1 MPSSTTPTKGSEP
14 KAKEAVSR
22 LCPASCG
29 ASISGRDPHP
39 MCIACM
45 GIKHAQCSLADP
57 HSCVHCASMPEKI
70 LERRLRV
77 TVATNQDPCLGG
89 ATAKASTNVHQSQAA
104 TSWADMMEAVSP
116 LVPPLFDD
124 AILEAEPGTEDAEG
138 DGNFDLL
145 DMDGMEEEE
154 DDSTFPVQL
163 SRPPSASDAAQP
175 ADSNLYEVCKRAA
188 AKLGIQWPA
197 APDAEG
203 AERDLYD
210 GKRLPPAQ
218 PPSKQLLP
226 AVPICMK
233 EMSRYWSSP
242 FKSKLPTKGCSK
254 LEIHGMGELGL
265 AEPPAVEPSVA
276 YHLHPNRRSLSTS
289 SGISLPGKTDRLTAS
304 TYQRMYK
311 YAAQS
316 VCSLNA
322 MTLLSAYQ
330 AEILEEMGCQ
340 LDSGSPSPAL
350 WDEICIVNDLVL
362 RSSRG
367 AVQGCGRVMGLAVS
381 GERALWLSLSGL
393 SDAQKAEVMDA
404 TYDPTKGLFGPALE
418 KMRETSTL
426 RKQEGEAFDLCLPR
440 KQAPRPPQP
449 ARSGFAAAA
458 VAARGARRKLPVS
471 RPLVPLWDLSV
482 VLEALSHHPF
492 EPLEAVG
499 MKFVSLKVV
508 LLLALT
514 TAKRFAPGISKVCLR
529 PNPVFVPKVVE
540 STYRCRT
547 VELSAFHPPPFSSV
561 EEQRLNT
568 LCPVRALHVYVSR
581 SAGFRNGDQ
590 LFVSWAT
597 PHRGKPLS
605 RQRLSHWIVEA
616 ISLAYDCRGL
626 QPPPW
631 LEGPLH

>member
-1 MPSSTTPTKGSEP
+1 
-14 KAKEAVSR
+14 
-22 LCPASCG
+22 
-29 ASISGRDPHP
+29 
-39 MCIACM
+39 
-45 GIKHAQCSLADP
+45 
-57 HSCVHCASMPEKI
+57 
-70 LERRLRV
+70 
-77 TVATNQDPCLGG
+77 
-89 ATAKASTNVHQSQAA
+89 
-104 TSWADMMEAVSP
+104 MEAVSP

-138 DGNFDLL
+138 DGDANFDLL

-330 AEILEEMGCQ
+330 AEILEEMGRQ
-340 LDSGSPSPAL
+340 LDSGSPNPAL
-350 WDEICIVNDLVL
+350 WDEICVVNDLVL

-426 RKQEGEAFDLCLPR
+426 RKQEGSPPTPTSEGLLEKGKAFSTIKVYLAAISACHVGFGD
-440 KQAPRPPQP
+440 RPAGQHPLVC
-449 ARSGFAAAA
+449 RFMK
-458 VAARGARRKLPVS
+458 GARRKLPVS

-547 VELSAFHPPPFSSV
+547 VELSAFHPPPFSSA

-568 LCPVRALHVYVSR
+568 LCPGQA
-581 SAGFRNGDQ
+581 
-590 LFVSWAT
+590 FV
-597 PHRGKPLS
+597 PP
-605 RQRLSHWIVEA
+605 EA
-616 ISLAYDCRGL
+616 IPLDCRGHISGL
-626 QPPPW
+626 
-631 LEGPLH
+631 

>member
-1 MPSSTTPTKGSEP
+1 
-14 KAKEAVSR
+14 
-22 LCPASCG
+22 
-29 ASISGRDPHP
+29 

-45 GIKHAQCSLADP
+45 GIKHAQTSLADP
-57 HSCVHCASMPEKI
+57 HSCAHCASMPEKI

-77 TVATNQDPCLGG
+77 TVATNQDPCLAG
-89 ATAKASTNVHQSQAA
+89 ATAKASTSAHQSQAT
-104 TSWADMMEAVSP
+104 TSWADMMEAASP

-124 AILEAEPGTEDAEG
+124 IIFEAEPGAEDAEG
-138 DGNFDLL
+138 DGDANSDIL

-163 SRPPSASDAAQP
+163 SRPPSASDAMQP
-175 ADSNLYEVCKRAA
+175 VDSNLYEVCKRAA
-188 AKLGIQWPA
+188 AKLGIPWPA

-276 YHLHPNRRSLSTS
+276 YHLHPNRRSLSAS
-289 SGISLPGKTDRLTAS
+289 SGISLPGKLDRLTAS

-330 AEILEEMGCQ
+330 AEILEEMGRQ
-340 LDSGSPSPAL
+340 LDSGSPNPTL

-404 TYDPTKGLFGPALE
+404 AYDPTKGLFGPALE

-449 ARSGFAAAA
+449 ARSSFAAAA
-458 VAARGARRKLPVS
+458 AAARGKQGGS
-471 RPLVPLWDLSV
+471 RPQRAYRPAHTAGPQANQQPRSENPRPWGKHSF
-482 VLEALSHHPF
+482 AAAAARNRSPHP
-492 EPLEAVG
+492 G
-499 MKFVSLKVV
+499 DGKK
-508 LLLALT
+508 
-514 TAKRFAPGISKVCLR
+514 KR
-529 PNPVFVPKVVE
+529 
-540 STYRCRT
+540 
-547 VELSAFHPPPFSSV
+547 
-561 EEQRLNT
+561 
-568 LCPVRALHVYVSR
+568 
-581 SAGFRNGDQ
+581 
-590 LFVSWAT
+590 AT
-597 PHRGKPLS
+597 
-605 RQRLSHWIVEA
+605 
-616 ISLAYDCRGL
+616 
-626 QPPPW
+626 
-631 LEGPLH
+631 